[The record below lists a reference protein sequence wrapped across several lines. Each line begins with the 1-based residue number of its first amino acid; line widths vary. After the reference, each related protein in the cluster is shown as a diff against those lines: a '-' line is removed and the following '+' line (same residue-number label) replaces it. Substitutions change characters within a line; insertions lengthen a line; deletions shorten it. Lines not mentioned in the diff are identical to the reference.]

1 MYSVRLVIGR
11 EGIELDYESA
21 RCTCCVI
28 STAFPESDFDAVG
41 LCAYCR
47 SAKQIPDGDARSK
60 ASALGLIEHAAPDRS
75 ADVIVLFSGGKDS
88 TLALL
93 TLLGWGLRVIAFTLD
108 NGFMSLEARENVART
123 IDALPIDHLYLRP
136 GGDLMKR
143 LYRQSSDNPV
153 NREALKYS
161 TSACGACISVVLTTG
176 AAEARRRGVPL
187 LAGGW
192 TPGQF
197 THDALVPGSFLRSV
211 CDGHLKPIALRS
223 PAFTRDLDRIGRRE
237 DAHFPPLFNPLY
249 CSPYNEDQVVEQL
262 AAIGWRRPSDT
273 DSCSS
278 NCLLNGYLV
287 VDHALK
293 YGYHPYEYELAHHV
307 RTGQMDREAAVR
319 KMRFINVTQAGLA
332 RIKTEL
338 GTNVSVP

>member
-1 MYSVRLVIGR
+1 MYRTRLVTGR
-11 EGIELDYESA
+11 DGVELDYECP
-21 RCTCCVI
+21 RCVACVI
-28 STAFPESDFDAVG
+28 SAAFPQSDFDAAGV
-41 LCAYCR
+41 CAYCR
-47 SAKQIPDGDARSK
+47 SATQIPDGDAKSK
-60 ASALGLIEHAAPDRS
+60 ALALGLIEQALPDRS
-75 ADVIVLFSGGKDS
+75 ADALVLFSGGKDS

-93 TLLGWGLRVIAFTLD
+93 TLLGWGLKVIAFTLD
-108 NGFMSLEARENVART
+108 NGFMSPEARENVART
-123 IDALPIDHLYLRP
+123 IDALPVDHLYLRP

-161 TSACGACISVVLTTG
+161 TSACGACISVVLTAG
-176 AAEARRRGVPL
+176 AAEARRRDVPL

-211 CDGHLKPIALRS
+211 CDGHLKPLAIRS
-223 PAFTRDLDRIGRRE
+223 PAFTNDLDRIGRHD
-237 DAHFPPLFNPLY
+237 DALFPPLFNPLC

-307 RTGQMDREAAVR
+307 RTGQMDRDAAVR
-319 KMRFINVTQAGLA
+319 KMRFINVTQATLA

-338 GTNVSVP
+338 GIGLSVP